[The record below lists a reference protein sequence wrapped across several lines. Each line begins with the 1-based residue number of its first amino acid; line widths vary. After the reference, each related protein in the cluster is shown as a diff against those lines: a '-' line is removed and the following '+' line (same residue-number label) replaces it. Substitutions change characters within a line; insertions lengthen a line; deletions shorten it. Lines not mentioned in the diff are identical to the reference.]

1 MGLNFGILISK
12 LVVLAKQFLLMSF
25 CHQLIGIGAQK
36 SGCWNALGV
45 LLNCYHYLM
54 SKSCHINFIV
64 FSILE
69 CCCRLGSAGAL
80 V

>member
-1 MGLNFGILISK
+1 MGLNFGIPIPK
-12 LVVLAKQFLLMSF
+12 LVVLAKRLLLMSL

-36 SGCWNALGV
+36 SGCWNVLDV
-45 LLNCYHYLM
+45 LLNFYHYLM

-69 CCCRLGSAGAL
+69 RCCRLGSAGAL